1 MSDSDSYSSDE
12 QPPEIH
18 EAIRNLDVDALR
30 IALPVAFSIEETDD
44 FGLGWTPLYHACANR
59 GYDDDHSTYYLPD
72 YWNERVSDR
81 VAIVRALLDAGAS
94 VHARCDEPDDTPL
107 HAAVMNDNFPS
118 NDIVEMLIAAGADV
132 NAADN
137 NDYSVLYSAA
147 QCGRP
152 ETLAALIAAGADVHR
167 QCCGRFTPLV
177 GATLSGKVR
186 NYAPLLRAGA
196 TLPDLLD
203 LRLPPASHRNAYL
216 NKIAATPGGYPAYER
231 AHRTRLAAIF
241 VPKFPGLPVE
251 VIHHIVSIWA
261 DCGGH

>member
-1 MSDSDSYSSDE
+1 
-12 QPPEIH
+12 
-18 EAIRNLDVDALR
+18 
-30 IALPVAFSIEETDD
+30 
-44 FGLGWTPLYHACANR
+44 
-59 GYDDDHSTYYLPD
+59 
-72 YWNERVSDR
+72 
-81 VAIVRALLDAGAS
+81 
-94 VHARCDEPDDTPL
+94 
-107 HAAVMNDNFPS
+107 MNDNFPS

-203 LRLPPASHRNAYL
+203 LRLPPASRRNAYL

-231 AHRTRLAAIF
+231 AHRARLAAIF

>member
-107 HAAVMNDNFPS
+107 HAAAMNDNFPS
-118 NDIVEMLIAAGADV
+118 NDIVELLLAAGADV
-132 NAADN
+132 NAVDN
-137 NDYSVLYSAA
+137 SDYSVLYSAA

-152 ETLAALIAAGADVHR
+152 ETVAALIAAGADVHR
-167 QCCGRFTPLV
+167 QCRGRFTPLV

-196 TLPDLLD
+196 TLPDRLD
-203 LRLPPASHRNAYL
+203 LSLPLASRRNAYL

-231 AHRTRLAAIF
+231 AHRARLAAIF
-241 VPKFPGLPVE
+241 IPKFPRLPVE

>member
-1 MSDSDSYSSDE
+1 MSDSDSSDE

-18 EAIRNLDVDALR
+18 EAVRNLDLGAVRRAL
-30 IALPVAFSIEETDD
+30 AAGASIEETDD
-44 FGLGWTPLYHACANR
+44 LGNGWTPLYHACANR
-59 GYDDDHSTYYLPD
+59 GYDDDHSTYYLPA
-72 YWNERVSDR
+72 YWNERVNDR
-81 VAIVRALLDAGAS
+81 VTMVRALLDAGAS

-107 HAAVMNDNFPS
+107 HAAAMNDNFPS
-118 NDIVEMLIAAGADV
+118 NDIVEMLLAAGADV

-137 NDYSVLYSAA
+137 CDYSVLYSAA

-152 ETLAALIAAGADVHR
+152 ETVAALIAAGADVHR
-167 QCCGRFTPLV
+167 QCRGRFTPLV

-196 TLPDLLD
+196 TLPDRLD
-203 LRLPPASHRNAYL
+203 LSLPPASRRNAYL

-231 AHRTRLAAIF
+231 AHRARLAAIF
-241 VPKFPGLPVE
+241 IPKFPRLPVE